1 MQWRLGFS
9 SRYDATEMRG
19 AKITVKC
26 DCGEMRYV
34 DYGENWECPCGRR
47 WNTRQIPAEE
57 YWGMMYSMRAQRLRL
72 IGLAVLVAGTFG
84 LFALNT
90 GPRAFAVAPLVI
102 GFWYLVVMP
111 RWRRRLRLQTRALP
125 RWTLT
130 PE

>member
-1 MQWRLGFS
+1 MAAGFLYKV
-9 SRYDATEMRG
+9 RCRHMRG
-19 AKITVKC
+19 AKITVRC
-26 DCGEMRYV
+26 DCGEMRYA
-34 DYGENWECPCGRR
+34 DYGESWECPCGRR

-84 LFALNT
+84 LFAVNA
-90 GPRAFAVAPLVI
+90 GPRAFAAAPLVI

-111 RWRRRLRLQTRALP
+111 RWRRRLRQRTRALP
-125 RWTLT
+125 KWTLT

>member
-1 MQWRLGFS
+1 
-9 SRYDATEMRG
+9 MRTMRR

-34 DYGENWECPCGRR
+34 DYGESWECPCGRR

-57 YWGMMYSMRAQRLRL
+57 YWGMMNSMRAQRLLL
-72 IGLAVLVAGTFG
+72 IGLAVLVAGIFG
-84 LFALNT
+84 LFAVNA
-90 GPRAFAVAPLVI
+90 GPRAFAAAPLVI
-102 GFWYLVVMP
+102 VFWYLVVMP
-111 RWRRRLRLQTRALP
+111 RWRRRVHQRTRALP